1 MGHWVMGW
9 WMMGRRIMRGWATAA
24 IVLLPICAVGPAV
37 AGERGPVCREPSVVD
52 EMTREIRDH
61 NYYSRVNPRLVTETP
76 TAEANLVRCQ
86 VCVQSAPYDTIR
98 FGDQPI
104 RQCLYHGFD
113 VQILSNG
120 FVVRDLK

>member
-1 MGHWVMGW
+1 
-9 WMMGRRIMRGWATAA
+9 MGRWLVPVIGLVAGVTIAS
-24 IVLLPICAVGPAV
+24 LTGPAR

-52 EMTREIRDH
+52 EMTREVRSQ
-61 NYYSRVNPRLVTETP
+61 NYYSIVRPGLVTETP
-76 TAEANLVRCQ
+76 TADPTVVHCQ

-104 RQCLYHGFD
+104 RQCVPHPFE
-113 VQILSNG
+113 VKILQSG